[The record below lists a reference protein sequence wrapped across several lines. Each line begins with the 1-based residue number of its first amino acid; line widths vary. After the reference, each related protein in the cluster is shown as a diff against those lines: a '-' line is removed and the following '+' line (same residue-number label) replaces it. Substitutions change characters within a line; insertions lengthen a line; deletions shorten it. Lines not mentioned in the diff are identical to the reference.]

1 MKATAMSAE
10 TQPAEC
16 TGVEVQRATAG
27 EAPAEDDIARWVEA
41 VLDAVPVRDGGPGP
55 AGRGELC
62 VRLVDEAESATL
74 NEQYRHKR
82 GPTNVLS
89 FPAELEVPDARFWGD
104 VVVCVPL
111 VHREAAEQGKTA
123 SAHFA
128 HLVVHGV
135 LHLLGYDHQS
145 AAEADQME
153 SLERGIL
160 DRFGVADPYGE
171 G

>member
-1 MKATAMSAE
+1 MSAE
-10 TQPAEC
+10 SAEPLAADVP
-16 TGVEVQRATAG
+16 GIEVQRATAG
-27 EAPAEDDIARWVEA
+27 EAPSEEDIVGWIEA
-41 VLDAVPVRDGGPGP
+41 VLDRVPARDDGPQP
-55 AGRGELC
+55 AGRGEVC
-62 VRLVDEAESATL
+62 VRLVDEAESAAL
-74 NEQYRHKR
+74 NAQYRHKQ

-89 FPAELEVPDARFWGD
+89 FPAEVELPETRFWGD
-104 VVVCVPL
+104 IVVCVPL
-111 VHREAAEQGKTA
+111 VHREAAEQGKTV

-128 HLVVHGV
+128 HLIVHGV

-153 SLERGIL
+153 SIERGIL